1 MANSIIQKYR
11 DRTPLFVGD
20 KVVFYENDIMKT
32 IRLATVT
39 SMHIDMDGMIWYF
52 LEWFENGGAV
62 GSKVEHKHLCLT
74 AVKDMINKG
83 TLEKLN
89 GEEK

>member
-11 DRTPLFVGD
+11 DRTQIFVGD
-20 KVVFYENDIMKT
+20 KVVFYENDIAKT
-32 IRLATVT
+32 IRLATVA
-39 SMHIDMDGMIWYF
+39 SMHIDMNGMIWYF
-52 LEWFENGGAV
+52 LEWMGYGSV
-62 GSKVEHKHLCLT
+62 GSTVEFRHLSLT
-74 AVKDMINKG
+74 EVKDMINKG